1 MRFLGWVL
9 YLGALV
15 GGGCSAGDPTSAS
28 TSVATIASRDGVS
41 LKSASGGCAEVVG
54 EVSSRQFCASA
65 MDFLPTI
72 GFIEGDLAVLVL
84 DSGATLA
91 DGESYSV
98 VDRLD
103 SYWLIRTIEDISPL
117 GVHFRVNSAGRILD
131 CVKSDF
137 LSRMMCV

>member
-1 MRFLGWVL
+1 
-9 YLGALV
+9 
-15 GGGCSAGDPTSAS
+15 
-28 TSVATIASRDGVS
+28 
-41 LKSASGGCAEVVG
+41 
-54 EVSSRQFCASA
+54 